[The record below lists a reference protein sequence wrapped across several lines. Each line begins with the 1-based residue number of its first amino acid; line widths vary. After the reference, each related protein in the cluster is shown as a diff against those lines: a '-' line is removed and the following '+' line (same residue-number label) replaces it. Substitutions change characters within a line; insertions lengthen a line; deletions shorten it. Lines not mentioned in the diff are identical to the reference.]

1 MERKKKE
8 IESMSFKQQ
17 KSLFIKTVTDIQ
29 LYQETYRQ
37 LLVMQK
43 KIKQS
48 VAGAEAKAVVL
59 KKILVALE
67 NKESTRPNPL
77 LALFL
82 NRPDLFKEE
91 DKQEFWI

>member
-1 MERKKKE
+1 V
-8 IESMSFKQQ
+8 
-17 KSLFIKTVTDIQ
+17 IK
-29 LYQETYRQ
+29 
-37 LLVMQK
+37 K

-59 KKILVALE
+59 ENILKTLE
-67 NKESTRPNPL
+67 RKENTRPNPL

-91 DKQEFWI
+91 DKQES